1 MAVPVIPQQSIVKP
15 QELSHTSIP
24 VPTIDESSG
33 LSQNKQSQAKKRKR
47 RASTTTGNSNISSTK
62 KKSPDA
68 PNVVMPSQDVMIV
81 GEPSLMGGDLGEDD
95 ERMITRLVN
104 TQYDGSNG
112 LDDEEYRGS
121 PIETTHMSSWNSD
134 RKTAQ
139 DDKGMD

>member
-1 MAVPVIPQQSIVKP
+1 MPMLRQQSMVKQ
-15 QELSHTSIP
+15 QELPHTP
-24 VPTIDESSG
+24 VPTIEESAAS
-33 LSQNKQSQAKKRKR
+33 LQSKQSQSKKRKR
-47 RASTTTGNSNISSTK
+47 RPSSTGGNSNISSTK

-112 LDDEEYRGS
+112 LDDEEFRGS
-121 PIETTHMSSWNSD
+121 PLEATHISPWNSD
-134 RKTAQ
+134 RKTTQ
-139 DDKGMD
+139 DDKGVD